1 MRYTWILIVGLGAGA
16 GAGLGVAADAPGE
29 TPAAAT
35 TAGTTPAATTPAATT
50 PAATTPA
57 AATPAATPAATETPV
72 PAATPA
78 PAAAAAPSTLPAP
91 VPSAAPPAAPSAAD
105 AANFD
110 FSHFDVSRPEIHSYI
125 DQLVAQGFARD
136 RLTAL
141 FAAAEPQPRIIDAI
155 SRSAEKTLQ
164 WWEYRARVLTQER
177 IDAGV
182 QLWREHKELLD
193 QIAIEYQVAPE
204 YLIAVLGVETR
215 YGRVTGRYRVIDALA
230 TLAFDYPPRA
240 NYFRKELTEFLL
252 LAREEKFDP
261 LSIRGSYAGAMGA
274 LQFMPSSYRKFAV
287 SEQHAPHR
295 DLWGDWG
302 DIFASTANYLHQFG
316 WQYGAPVLAEAQLP
330 AEQGLVAPEH
340 MALNDTLGAL
350 RAHGMTVASDL
361 PDDTPALLLAAPQ
374 QDAYGYRVGFKN
386 FYVITRYN
394 NSPLYAMAVY
404 DLAQAI
410 VQQIAQESAL

>member
-1 MRYTWILIVGLGAGA
+1 MRNTWILMSALTIALSAEP
-16 GAGLGVAADAPGE
+16 GVAADAPGE
-29 TPAAAT
+29 TAPAAA
-35 TAGTTPAATTPAATT
+35 APA
-50 PAATTPA
+50 
-57 AATPAATPAATETPV
+57 PAATPAATETPA
-72 PAATPA
+72 PTATP
-78 PAAAAAPSTLPAP
+78 PAT
-91 VPSAAPPAAPSAAD
+91 PSAAD
-105 AANFD
+105 SASFD
-110 FSHFDVSRPEIHSYI
+110 FSHFDVSRPEIRGYI
-125 DQLVAQGFARD
+125 DQLVAQGFKRD

-141 FAAAEPQPRIIDAI
+141 FSAAEPQQRIIDAI
-155 SRSAEKTLQ
+155 SRPAEKTLQ

-182 QLWREHKELLD
+182 QLWHEHKELLD
-193 QIAIEYQVAPE
+193 QVAIEYQVSPE

-240 NYFRKELTEFLL
+240 SYFRKELTEFLL

-287 SEQHAPHR
+287 SEQHATHR

-302 DIFASTANYLHQFG
+302 DIFASTANYLHQSG

-330 AEQGLVAPEH
+330 AELGLVPPEH
-340 MALNDTLGAL
+340 MALNDTLGDL
-350 RAHGMTVASDL
+350 RTRGMTVASEL

-374 QDAYGYRVGFKN
+374 QDAFGYRVGFKN

-410 VQQIAQESAL
+410 VQQVAQESAL